1 MNDST
6 QGAVSAVRIALLAV
20 FAVGFAAA
28 WNGDAGRRNEDLTY
42 ASRSERSLRSAARL
56 TRSVPGAGGGRMP
69 TGLRG
74 IASGLGGAGL
84 VGVIGEGGLPLG
96 STDVADAPP
105 LDVPEESCAAE
116 AGSLRAGELFADSP
130 MFCGTLPTA
139 EPEVTSR
146 GADSSERPGFDWSQ
160 LMTWLDRGLRQL
172 ADGAGGTSADG
183 KLR

>member
-6 QGAVSAVRIALLAV
+6 QGAVSAVRIVLLAV

-28 WNGDAGRRNEDLTY
+28 WNGDAERRTEELTY

-56 TRSVPGAGGGRMP
+56 TRSVPGAGGGKMP

-105 LDVPEESCAAE
+105 LDGPEEPRTEEPA
-116 AGSLRAGELFADSP
+116 SLRTSELFSDSP
-130 MFCGTLPTA
+130 MFCGTLPPTESGTTSGGA
-139 EPEVTSR
+139 GSPERLV
-146 GADSSERPGFDWSQ
+146 FDWSQ
-160 LMTWLDRGLRQL
+160 FMTWLDRGLQRL